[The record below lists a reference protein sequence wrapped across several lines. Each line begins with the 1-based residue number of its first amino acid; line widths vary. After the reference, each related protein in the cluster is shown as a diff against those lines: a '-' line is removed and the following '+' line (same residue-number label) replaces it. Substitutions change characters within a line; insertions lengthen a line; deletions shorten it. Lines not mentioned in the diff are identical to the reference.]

1 MLLTDD
7 VGSEPRHYNEVFCL
21 GFRFVEDDPNANL
34 RWRTHEANAVKY
46 DLANLSQSTNNGDNS
61 ISLSQPENFGTL
73 LDYETKDGKNIE
85 ISRNSPM
92 QSIQKQKL
100 TKHYAN
106 ADHVLKQM
114 KEKENIVAY
123 QNNIIEQ
130 ILVSIQHNQ
139 EKKCFFPNTIIN
151 EYFVFPENYGCNQI
165 FITTNKMILLRIL
178 KQKSIILKCIRLYK
192 RGHNDDGY
200 RFCEDLRRKQI
211 LALEDILFD
220 PTGGI
225 KTSQRGQ
232 KEEIS
237 TIFAKHLSDVAKL
250 SSNVSSVH
258 VAKAFV
264 MDKNT
269 KDKYR
274 KMTKLIQTYILEC
287 VQLCWLMH
295 IQTPPLCLDLKTIKG
310 QVVDKNSYMEYTKK
324 GKKRRL
330 HLLSG
335 QHFFYTRI
343 DLC

>member
-1 MLLTDD
+1 MRFICIHYKIRRHLYRLSEQAGILTYDNPSIAD
-7 VGSEPRHYNEVFCL
+7 LKDQNRRTKLAEKYSELYDNQWTVAFETIAK
-21 GFRFVEDDPNANL
+21 EDPDMSYDTIAL
-34 RWRTHEANAVKY
+34 YLYAV
-46 DLANLSQSTNNGDNS
+46 
-61 ISLSQPENFGTL
+61 
-73 LDYETKDGKNIE
+73 
-85 ISRNSPM
+85 
-92 QSIQKQKL
+92 
-100 TKHYAN
+100 
-106 ADHVLKQM
+106 
-114 KEKENIVAY
+114 
-123 QNNIIEQ
+123 
-130 ILVSIQHNQ
+130 LV
-139 EKKCFFPNTIIN
+139 
-151 EYFVFPENYGCNQI
+151 
-165 FITTNKMILLRIL
+165 
-178 KQKSIILKCIRLYK
+178 
-192 RGHNDDGY
+192 DGY

-324 GKKRRL
+324 GKKIAFVVWPALFL
-330 HLLSG
+330 HEDGPVLRKG
-335 QHFFYTRI
+335 VAQ
-343 DLC
+343 CQ